1 MLLACT
7 TMASA
12 ATPAQLQELDATVER
27 VRAQFDVP
35 GIAVAVVKD
44 GEVVLE
50 RGWGVREQG
59 KPEPV
64 QADTLFALS
73 LIHI

>member
-50 RGWGVREQG
+50 RG
-59 KPEPV
+59 
-64 QADTLFALS
+64 LS